1 MLLHGAIS
9 SSILT
14 KKIIIKLE
22 FFFDVVFAYF
32 LACLFVFWG
41 GKHSL
46 EEKD

>member
-14 KKIIIKLE
+14 KKKIKLE

-46 EEKD
+46 EEND